1 VNNALGEAMGVGNLF
16 NEAEELQP
24 VVDDDCSSDSSDEE
38 EIVAVVPNYLRRAEM
53 VEDNELK
60 NSFASRDEI
69 LFKRL
74 GSILTGNCSNFEREK
89 KDVIREATLKKQK
102 KMKKL
107 KKLKNSFEN
116 QSTLTLEGNI
126 SGKNAYDVVSEKGST
141 RNILYGRK
149 GCSMRKDLG
158 MKDDDVLMVE
168 KDTIVV
174 PKSEDSG
181 IEILITPTKK
191 KGIAQYQ
198 SNIEDYFKRKR
209 AEKDNAGNDLKRRK
223 I

>member
-1 VNNALGEAMGVGNLF
+1 MSAAISAYFYLVKNESNALAVSLFVELQNHRAQVSKDFYEFAPETGERSIEVNNA
-16 NEAEELQP
+16 
-24 VVDDDCSSDSSDEE
+24 
-38 EIVAVVPNYLRRAEM
+38 
-53 VEDNELK
+53 
-60 NSFASRDEI
+60 
-69 LFKRL
+69 
-74 GSILTGNCSNFEREK
+74 
-89 KDVIREATLKKQK
+89 
-102 KMKKL
+102 
-107 KKLKNSFEN
+107 
-116 QSTLTLEGNI
+116 
-126 SGKNAYDVVSEKGST
+126 
-141 RNILYGRK
+141 
-149 GCSMRKDLG
+149 CSMRKDLG

-181 IEILITPTKK
+181 IEILITPTKM